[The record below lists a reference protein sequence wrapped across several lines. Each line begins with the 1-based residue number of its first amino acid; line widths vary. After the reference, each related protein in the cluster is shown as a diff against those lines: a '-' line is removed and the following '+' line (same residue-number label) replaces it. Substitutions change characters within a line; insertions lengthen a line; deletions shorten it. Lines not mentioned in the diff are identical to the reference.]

1 MGIFSNIKQSL
12 RESAERRAAEQ
23 KALNERMMTYHRG
36 YDVFPDEVCGYF
48 VSMLLGRFIKGLFI
62 RLLLLGLVI
71 GGGVL
76 GYMYEAFGLVFV
88 LIVPVLILIPWI
100 LVDISRLARIAGG
113 NYDAFGAMVTNT
125 YVEAH
130 HSTDSDGRDTTTYTY
145 FVWLN
150 GIKCEVSGREYGKIG
165 VGVYCYFI
173 RLKAKY
179 IKNDLFF
186 FFPTDPAEQDHRI
199 GQHYPE
205 DELRLYSAP
214 PANALATLMFVLG
227 ILGGIG
233 SGIALVATDDGKQSG
248 LSIWAYAA
256 MGCFGLAVI
265 GFIARGISKSIR
277 NRRIIE
283 EKRRTR
289 QML

>member
-1 MGIFSNIKQSL
+1 MGFFSNVRESL
-12 RESAERRAAEQ
+12 RESAARRAAEQ
-23 KALNERMMTYHRG
+23 AALNERMKTYHRG

-48 VSMLLGRFIKGLFI
+48 VGMLRGRFIRGLFI

-76 GYMYEAFGLVFV
+76 GCIREIFALVFI
-88 LIVPVLILIPWI
+88 LLVPVLILIPWVLI
-100 LVDISRLARIAGG
+100 DISRLLRVAGG

-125 YVEAH
+125 YVEVH

-145 FVWLN
+145 YVWLN
-150 GIKCEVSGREYGKIG
+150 GIKCQISGSEYNKIG

-186 FFPTDPAEQDHRI
+186 FFPTDPAEQDHRT

-214 PANALATLMFVLG
+214 PANALATLMLVLG
-227 ILGGIG
+227 ILGAIG
-233 SGIALVATDDGKQSG
+233 SFITMVLTDDGHRTG
-248 LSIWAYAA
+248 LPVWAYVGIGCLA
-256 MGCFGLAVI
+256 MAVI
-265 GFIARGISKSIR
+265 GFIARGISKSLR
-277 NRRIIE
+277 CRRIIE
-283 EKRRTR
+283 EKRRAR